1 MGEGAKFR
9 PKDPGTSRQNEIEQT
24 ETKHCEPSYVHT
36 GHIGTEETGS
46 NQTVLLQTAKAYV
59 TAPGNFETEMAVR
72 VSIDGGSQ
80 RTYIGKDLRN
90 KLKLP
95 TFKTEQL
102 VINTF
107 GTNESEI
114 KQYDLV
120 KFVMKSKDKTFEIET
135 NALVQETI
143 CSPLQGQEVKFAA
156 KEHYAAHLFDLGLSD
171 ESPGPQAEINILY
184 WGGCYAE
191 NPDRGSETGGE
202 AKRASSFG
210 NTLRYVLSGPISDVP
225 RSKLSSVNLNATHVL
240 RCASVPAKPSESLET
255 QVKRFWDLYSVGI
268 METDTV
274 NETFKETI
282 TFDDGR
288 YTVELPFQEFH
299 PVLPDNFRQQPL
311 VLEQYD
317 EIITKQLHDGIIE
330 EINPHN
336 DSREPEKIH
345 YLPHHPVIREHA
357 KTTKVR
363 IVYDASAKVRNDVP
377 SLNQCLKTGPS
388 LIPTIFDILLRF
400 RWNRVAVTADIK
412 SAFLMINVSVNSKP
426 NHPPRAIFLMG
437 EFPTPGQKRSLKPAH
452 LGPIKTS

>member
-1 MGEGAKFR
+1 MSLCFRNPKVRGVNNMNGGGGGGAKYR
-9 PKDPGTSRQNEIEQT
+9 PKDPCTSRQNEVEQT
-24 ETKHCEPSYVHT
+24 ETKQCEPSQVHT
-36 GHIGTEETGS
+36 GHIGRYRRNGQQS
-46 NQTVLLQTAKAYV
+46 NCSFTDSKGLHDC
-59 TAPGNFETEMAVR
+59 PRNFETEMAVR
-72 VSIDGGSQ
+72 VLIDGGSQ

-90 KLKLP
+90 KLTLP
-95 TFKTEQL
+95 TLKTEQL

-114 KQYDLV
+114 KQYDLL

-143 CSPLQGQEVKFAA
+143 CSPLQGQEVKFA
-156 KEHYAAHLFDLGLSD
+156 KEHYAHLFHLDLAD
-171 ESPGPQAEINILY
+171 ESPGPQAEINIVIGADVMWRILT
-184 WGGCYAE
+184 GE
-191 NPDRGSETGGE
+191 VRRGEKPNEPAALGT
-202 AKRASSFG
+202 RFG
-210 NTLRYVLSGPISDVP
+210 YVLSGPISDMP

-240 RCASVPAKPSESLET
+240 RCASVPAKPLESLET
-255 QVKRFWDLYSVGI
+255 QVKRFWDLDSVGI

-274 NETFKETI
+274 HETFKETI

-299 PVLPDNFRQQPL
+299 PVLPDNFQLSVARQKGQLKRLQQQPL

-336 DSREPEKIH
+336 DSPEPGKVH

-363 IVYDASAKVRNDVP
+363 IVYDASAKVRNHVP
-377 SLNQCLKTGPS
+377 SLN
-388 LIPTIFDILLRF
+388 
-400 RWNRVAVTADIK
+400 
-412 SAFLMINVSVNSKP
+412 
-426 NHPPRAIFLMG
+426 
-437 EFPTPGQKRSLKPAH
+437 
-452 LGPIKTS
+452 